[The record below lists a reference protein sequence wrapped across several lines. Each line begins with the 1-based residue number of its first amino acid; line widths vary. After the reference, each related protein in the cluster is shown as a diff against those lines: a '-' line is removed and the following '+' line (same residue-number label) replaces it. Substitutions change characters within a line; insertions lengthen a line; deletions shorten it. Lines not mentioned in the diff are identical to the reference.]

1 MIFTQFFKKEVYSD
15 ESEIWR
21 YMDFSKFIDLL
32 DSSCLFF
39 PRLSILRKLDPYE
52 GSFIPFSSH
61 DKKDESSKKL
71 LKKLDKALPN
81 DIFVSCWYLSDVES
95 AALWK
100 LFPKSDEGIA
110 IKSNIGKLGQ
120 SIESRSSEYTIY
132 FGSVMYGHKKV
143 AARKTNNPKSFSGD
157 DAVFTK
163 RRCFEHEKEL
173 RLMYVKDLNRPDLSD
188 VPGLKLEVDLESM
201 ISEIII
207 SPEAPPWMEDLVKR
221 ITKKY
226 GFSFEIRQSTLNKLL
241 FKILRFLSMG
251 FERSLCSKSN
261 CR

>member
-15 ESEIWR
+15 ESEVWR
-21 YMDFSKFIDLL
+21 YIDFSKFVDLL

-39 PRLSILRKLDPYE
+39 PRLTILRDIDPYE

-61 DKKDESSKKL
+61 NKKDGSSKKL
-71 LKKLDKALPN
+71 LKELDKALPN
-81 DIFVSCWYLSDVES
+81 DTFVSCWYLSDVES

-110 IKSNIGKLGQ
+110 IKSNIYNLVQ
-120 SIESRSSEYTIY
+120 SIESKSSKYTIY
-132 FGSVMYGHKKV
+132 MGSVIYGHGKV
-143 AARKTNNPKSFSGD
+143 AARKTNKPKSFSGD

-173 RLMYVKDLNRPDLSD
+173 RLVMYVNDIKRPVLSNGA
-188 VPGLKLEVDLESM
+188 GLKIEVDLELM

-226 GFSFEIRQSTLNKLL
+226 GYYFEIRQSTLNQLL
-241 FKILRFLSMG
+241 L
-251 FERSLCSKSN
+251 
-261 CR
+261 

>member
-15 ESEIWR
+15 ESEVWR
-21 YMDFSKFIDLL
+21 YIDFSKFVDLL

-39 PRLSILRKLDPYE
+39 PRLTKLRKLDPYE
-52 GSFIPFSSH
+52 GSLIPFASH
-61 DKKDESSKKL
+61 DKKDDSSRKIFKE
-71 LKKLDKALPN
+71 LDKVHPN
-81 DIFVSCWYLSDVES
+81 KTFVNCWYLSDVES

-110 IKSNIGKLGQ
+110 IKSNIGKLVQ
-120 SIESRSSEYTIY
+120 SIESKSSEYTIY
-132 FGSVMYGHKKV
+132 MGSVTYGHEKV

-163 RRCFEHEKEL
+163 RQCFEHEKEL
-173 RLMYVKDLNRPDLSD
+173 RLVMYAYDQQTPVLHSEA
-188 VPGLKLEVDLESM
+188 GLKLEADLESM

-207 SPEAPPWMEDLVKR
+207 SPEAPLWMEDLVKR

-226 GFSFEIRQSTLNKLL
+226 GFSFEIRQSTLNKLP
-241 FKILRFLSMG
+241 F
-251 FERSLCSKSN
+251 
-261 CR
+261 

>member
-1 MIFTQFFKKEVYSD
+1 MIFPDFFEKGVYSN

-21 YMDFSKFIDLL
+21 YTDFSKFVDLL

-39 PRLSILRKLDPYE
+39 PRLTILRKIDPYE

-71 LKKLDKALPN
+71 LKELGKELAN
-81 DIFVSCWYLSDVES
+81 DTFVSCWYLSDVES

-110 IKSNIGKLGQ
+110 IKSNIGKLVQ
-120 SIESRSSEYTIY
+120 SLECKNSKNTIFVSSVT
-132 FGSVMYGHKKV
+132 YGHEKV
-143 AARKTNNPKSFSGD
+143 AARKINKPKSFSGD

-163 RRCFEHEKEL
+163 RKCFEHEKEL
-173 RLMYVKDLNRPDLSD
+173 RLVMYVNDIKTPVLSNET
-188 VPGLKLEVDLESM
+188 GAKIEVDLESM

-207 SPEAPPWMEDLVKR
+207 SPEAPPWIKDLVKR

-226 GFSFEIRQSTLNKLL
+226 GSSFEIKQSTLNKLP
-241 FKILRFLSMG
+241 F
-251 FERSLCSKSN
+251 
-261 CR
+261 